1 MMKLNQRNI
10 LGRKV
15 TLNRIVILHHIGRDH
30 LRLHRK
36 LAKLQ
41 EKIVARRRKVVALID
56 QNQTE
61 DVEGDLEVFL
71 KVIVPVMNLRH
82 HVVVKTAVTASVQVT
97 KGERTAEEGALI
109 KNQRNPGV
117 VKDHLMTIIRRKSH
131 EKKNKTKEQQ
141 SSKKKALRWRFWK
154 RKRKHCK

>member
-1 MMKLNQRNI
+1 MKLNQRNI

-30 LRLHRK
+30 LRLRRK

-131 EKKNKTKEQQ
+131 EKKKNERAAVIEKKSTTMEILE
-141 SSKKKALRWRFWK
+141 KKKETL
-154 RKRKHCK
+154 

>member
-1 MMKLNQRNI
+1 MKLNQRNI
-10 LGRKV
+10 HG
-15 TLNRIVILHHIGRDH
+15 RIVILHHIGKDH

-56 QNQTE
+56 QNQKE
-61 DVEGDLEVFL
+61 DREGDLEVFL

-82 HVVVKTAVTASVQVT
+82 HVVAGTAVTASVQVT

-117 VKDHLMTIIRRKSH
+117 VKDHLMTIIGRKSH
-131 EKKNKTKEQQ
+131 EKKINETAAVIEKKGTTMEILE
-141 SSKKKALRWRFWK
+141 KKKGAL
-154 RKRKHCK
+154 